1 MRTDYK
7 PNESIYTIVI
17 NNLAL
22 AKDFDGIEQVMKK
35 IKVQK
40 SSNLPDGFFYN
51 VFKIYDY
58 LTGHMKKIGG
68 NPFRYV

>member
-1 MRTDYK
+1 M
-7 PNESIYTIVI
+7 VI

-35 IKVQK
+35 IKVEK

-51 VFKIYDY
+51 VFKIYGY
-58 LTGHMKKIGG
+58 LIGYMKKIGG